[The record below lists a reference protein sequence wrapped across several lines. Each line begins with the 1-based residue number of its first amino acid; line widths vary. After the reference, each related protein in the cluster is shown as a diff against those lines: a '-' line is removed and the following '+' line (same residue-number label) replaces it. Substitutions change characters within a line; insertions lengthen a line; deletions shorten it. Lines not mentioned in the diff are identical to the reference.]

1 MRLTSAG
8 MFLLLFSAL
17 QANVQ
22 EKEVRALVGSDVEL
36 SCIFPER
43 HSFDLNDLYVYWQ
56 TSVVGTPKTVVTYY
70 LSGNSS
76 AGHEDNRYRDR
87 ARLSLESMK
96 RGDFS
101 LHLHNITPQDEQRFN
116 CLVFRKSLELEKILD
131 VVVTLHVAAN
141 YSMPVVR
148 APSGPSENEE
158 LTFTCTSMNGYP
170 RPNVY
175 WINRTDNSL
184 LNETLQ
190 NNTVSLNAQGLY
202 DVVSVLTI
210 RRTPSVNV
218 GCCIENV
225 LLHQNLTTIST
236 QAGGLCASHPALP
249 RWRRL
254 ERAGVPGREKVEFR
268 PSPPEEP
275 QILNVTK
282 QSQGSSEASVPPSVF
297 SCSGWKG
304 SLPFPPHPFS
314 LVLFSSPVETVTGT
328 EYGIT
333 ESQADAP
340 KKQGAVLSALIV
352 LGVVVA
358 VAVATGWVCRSRC
371 PPRDPRRSW
380 AARPEQTFSSTVSD
394 ENSPPGAWT
403 GFL

>member
-1 MRLTSAG
+1 MRLTSTG

-17 QANVQ
+17 QATDVQ
-22 EKEVRALVGSDVEL
+22 ETEVRALVGSDVEL
-36 SCIFPER
+36 SCVFPER

-96 RGDFS
+96 WGDFS

-158 LTFTCTSMNGYP
+158 LTFTCTSVNGYP

-190 NNTVSLNAQGLY
+190 NNTVSLNAHGLY

-236 QAGGLCASHPALP
+236 QA
-249 RWRRL
+249 
-254 ERAGVPGREKVEFR
+254 
-268 PSPPEEP
+268 
-275 QILNVTK
+275 
-282 QSQGSSEASVPPSVF
+282 
-297 SCSGWKG
+297 
-304 SLPFPPHPFS
+304 
-314 LVLFSSPVETVTGT
+314 ETVTGT

-371 PPRDPRRSW
+371 PPQDPRRSW